1 VVFRIS
7 YRFPPDTKRVYT
19 GVNFFFPKKLVL
31 VRTLVLKKSTNHQ
44 FFHENCQFFQ
54 ISETPGTS
62 ISLISKIFLETRTGG
77 SSILLKQ
84 KDQKFSDADSENF
97 KESEPPVI
105 SIIEIS
111 NDTEIFFKK
120 GYSQN
125 QTQPEALRYPFR
137 FITPV
142 QTTNQN

>member
-31 VRTLVLKKSTNHQ
+31 VRTLVLKKSTNH
-44 FFHENCQFFQ
+44 QFFQ